1 MRRIV
6 TAYNTL
12 PTVPM
17 SPAEALKC
25 SGDTAI
31 DLCPRGAR
39 TNNFDTKYKGFTALY
54 KLYVF
59 KRIFILNHGV
69 SDVTAECAV
78 HFITTQKVL
87 IQQSDL

>member
-6 TAYNTL
+6 IEYNTL
-12 PTVPM
+12 PTIPK
-17 SPAEALKC
+17 SPADPLKC

-31 DLCPRGAR
+31 DLSPRVAR
-39 TNNFDTKYKGFTALY
+39 PNNFDTMYKGFTGLY
-54 KLYVF
+54 KLKGF
-59 KRIFILNHGV
+59 KRIFILNQGV

-78 HFITTQKVL
+78 HFSTTQKVL

>member
-6 TAYNTL
+6 IECNRL

-17 SPAEALKC
+17 SLAEPLKC
-25 SGDTAI
+25 SGDIAI
-31 DLCPRGAR
+31 YLSPRGAR
-39 TNNFDTKYKGFTALY
+39 PNNFDTMYKGFTALY
-54 KLYVF
+54 KFKGF
-59 KRIFILNHGV
+59 KRIFVLNQGV
-69 SDVTAECAV
+69 SDVTTECAV